1 MTFAEIYK
9 VDYTGQTYNG
19 VIKYNKK
26 DLTSLVGMP
35 HYVKGNVNLEKTSI
49 TNLIGSPTQV
59 SGDFVLYNCMKLK
72 SLEGGPKL
80 ISGTLYISNMS
91 TEDAIKDIVKYNI
104 KANRYNI
111 FKYNTF
117 NDIFEYSDLAD
128 AINSYVPIEKRVSR
142 PSMRTLLGL
151 DK

>member
-35 HYVKGNVNLEKTSI
+35 HYVKGSVNLEKTNI

-59 SGDFVLYNCMKLK
+59 SGDFVLFDCMKLK

-80 ISGTLYISNMS
+80 ISGTLYISSMS
-91 TEDAIKDIVKYNI
+91 TEDAIKQIVKYNI
-104 KANRYNI
+104 KANRYDI
-111 FKYNTF
+111 F

>member
-35 HYVKGNVNLEKTSI
+35 HYVKGSVNLEKTNI

-59 SGDFVLYNCMKLK
+59 SGDFVLFDCMKLK

-80 ISGTLYISNMS
+80 ISGTLYISSMS
-91 TEDAIKDIVKYNI
+91 TEDAIKQIVKYNI
-104 KANRYNI
+104 KANRYDI
-111 FKYNTF
+111 F
-117 NDIFEYSDLAD
+117 NDIFEYSELAD